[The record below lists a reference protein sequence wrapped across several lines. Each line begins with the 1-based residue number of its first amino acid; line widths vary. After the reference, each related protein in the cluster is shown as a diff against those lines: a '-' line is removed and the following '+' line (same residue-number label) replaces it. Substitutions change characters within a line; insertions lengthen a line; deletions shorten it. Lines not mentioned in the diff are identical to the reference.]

1 MRVAFNPNAVKYQS
15 QAVFQGLP
23 YQRGGGIGN
32 VFRGLLRALLPV
44 AKTAGKAL
52 GKQAL
57 RTGAAIATDIAEGRD
72 ITESATSRGAEALS
86 TMVKRARRKTK
97 KRGKQKGWGLGTRKA
112 PSKGI
117 KGRTLWQGRKPVKK
131 RKKQFDSL
139 GIYYK

>member
-1 MRVAFNPNAVKYQS
+1 MRVAFNPNSVKYQK
-15 QAVFQGLP
+15 QTVFQGLP

-32 VFRGLLRALLPV
+32 VFRGLLRILLPV

-57 RTGAAIATDIAEGRD
+57 RTGAAIASDIAEGRD
-72 ITESATSRGAEALS
+72 IKESATTRGAEALS
-86 TMVKRARRKTK
+86 TMVKKATRK
-97 KRGKQKGWGLGTRKA
+97 KRGKQKGRGLGTRKA